1 MGTDA
6 TGYILAL
13 LTIGMSMVAV
23 RYRNML
29 LTLGAA
35 VFWAVLLAF
44 ILANTTAGTN
54 WQVLFIG
61 GATAFFSAFALISF
75 FSRSRSESSF
85 TENIGGLMSREK
97 EERPPTTVRRGI
109 MDMDYN
115 EYRAYLR
122 TRLRRRR
129 R

>member
-1 MGTDA
+1 MSTDA
-6 TGYILAL
+6 IGYSLFL
-13 LTIGMSMVAV
+13 LVAATTFVAV
-23 RYRNML
+23 RYRNLL
-29 LTLGAA
+29 LTLGASVLWMA
-35 VFWAVLLAF
+35 LLAF
-44 ILANTTAGTN
+44 ILANTTAGEN

-61 GATAFFSAFALISF
+61 AATAFFVAFALISF
-75 FSRSRSESSF
+75 FSRSKSDRSF

-97 EERPPTTVRRGI
+97 EERPPATPRRGI